1 MFARALPH
9 YAGHNATP
17 CRPSY
22 PLYLPPSKPLS
33 FSLSFPRPLPWKS
46 SRSREPTSRLGFL
59 ASRVQQGNT
68 ILVMRKEREGR
79 KGERCDACGRIFFQ
93 EDMDLRGY
101 VDFWAETTGASKY
114 CGDFVDR
121 WKVIRREPE
130 RKRRVIG
137 GFCNRGE

>member
-1 MFARALPH
+1 
-9 YAGHNATP
+9 
-17 CRPSY
+17 
-22 PLYLPPSKPLS
+22 
-33 FSLSFPRPLPWKS
+33 
-46 SRSREPTSRLGFL
+46 
-59 ASRVQQGNT
+59 
-68 ILVMRKEREGR
+68 MRKEREDR

-101 VDFWAETTGASKY
+101 VDFWVETTGASKY
-114 CGDFVDR
+114 WDFVDR